1 MRILHFSDVHLS
13 NDKKAATEMLIGKM
27 MDKLKLIIDTPNGK
41 IDLVIFT
48 GDFLDKSGRDDDG
61 NSFVN
66 VYEGLTCFVELVIQP
81 IMELLSLPKDRF
93 IITMGNHEVI
103 RYKLPEEDKQVL
115 IKSVDNFEDFYWRII
130 SKDSIPWI
138 EDFKQFEN
146 EFYTGISENHVY
158 TQEQLYS
165 CHKLNIDGQVVNI
178 MSLNTAWATC
188 TRDEYVYIAKN
199 DLLEFEHKVKLTPR
213 ATNFIIGHNHY
224 RDVSDKKIH
233 PTLFNCISEFTDVY
247 LCGHTH
253 QGFEYIEESHK
264 GNVFF
269 SVAPSMNRCNIH
281 KPVEDYKNGFMIID
295 YTPASR
301 SLTSTWYELNENL
314 EFVKRNDYGEAGT
327 YRTNLSSRK
336 KILPLINFLNEN
348 QVGEY
353 IQNHKIKEIKDV
365 LLNGPSVIRLSA
377 LPGFGKT
384 RLLYE
389 TFKHLKADSEKLQ
402 RFYYCK
408 SGGELDDVYD
418 EFRALLQ
425 SKCNDISTIII
436 DDCSHELLKKCSD
449 YISNNNYE
457 IKLIVAN
464 NQPYDFYR
472 IPGCLD
478 VELLPT
484 DLRNEVNSY
493 IESNIKYNK
502 QESDIISEI
511 QTLADGFPYM
521 ALLLVKAYNEYKNI
535 GINDIKQLL
544 ERLIED
550 NSLDNLNYKKAL
562 RALALFQPMP
572 SEYENELAY
581 KYVITNNLI
590 THIDS
595 LNEFDLYG
603 LFSKVRGKYNN
614 TLIENTHQWLNVR
627 PYPLAVYLISEWFEE
642 MSTQH
647 LECLMHDLQQQPDN
661 VKRILIEG
669 MSQRLSSMQESEY
682 AKHSI
687 AKLMYIPNSSF
698 CCEKVVCSEMG
709 SRLFLAMSAVN
720 PKAVAN
726 CLRYIFSEKDTEWI
740 KSNIKD
746 GIRRNLVCALNK
758 LCFAKESYDDAVVV
772 LAQLAEAEN
781 EHWANNSRNEFRQLF
796 HVYLAGT
803 EVDLS
808 RRLKTIEELWNNG
821 YMSLAIG
828 ALDSAFLNHHFNR
841 MGGAEKFGWRHREEY
856 VPQNKEII
864 EYWDGCMALLLSWYE
879 KSRVSISDI
888 CKIAE
893 SHINDWNSYWLM
905 QKYLF
910 TIINEIAPTLNWQ
923 WKKMYELLNQLV
935 RYGGNRY
942 SEEELRTIEGYISKL
957 EPKLFSDTLLYT
969 SRKVFHRKDNVDILT
984 RSHELF
990 EPLAKQFVTKGIYQ
1004 NSEEVNAL
1012 LQIKS
1017 GMGLFLKELKG
1028 YLKEDM
1034 LRIFFNHVWDILVK
1048 QGDEFDSN
1056 FVNGI
1061 LLCYRDSAVAQE
1073 YLQKLEEFGFLKTY
1087 SRTMAY
1093 IEDGDMT
1100 SYSNLLSWYKNNKIT
1115 YEHIEIYL
1123 KYLGGLANEQMSKLL
1138 PSLVHEFPNNK
1149 ESILEFVLNHHFD
1162 VDILMD
1168 NIHSCMRELLLNVNW
1183 VNESGYCKYEVISLV
1198 KEYLE
1203 KLQDDLDFAI
1213 QVNNKIIATLSNGV
1227 VHNDE
1232 IGDLYCILLQE
1243 PYQNVIWDN
1252 FVNALST
1259 NKSFLWNIKF
1269 SIGSGFSFGA
1279 GPLFQFVSDQK
1290 IKSLC
1295 DTNNDLI
1302 HDIANMAPVF
1312 KYDETSKIVSLS
1324 DFLIWMI
1331 DTYGEQRN
1339 TLSGISTNMH
1349 TMSWTGSPIP
1359 LYSDMIRVLTPY
1371 ISHHNLTV
1379 QQWAKQEIE
1388 HLEEQI
1394 AREKSQDDYM
1404 RMHYT

>member
-1 MRILHFSDVHLS
+1 MRVLHFSDVHLS
-13 NDKKAATEMLIGKM
+13 IGELDYTGKLVNKMLTCIKNSYGEN
-27 MDKLKLIIDTPNGK
+27 PA
-41 IDLVIFT
+41 IDLVVFT
-48 GDFLDKSGRDDDG
+48 GDLIMSGGVDRDG
-61 NSFVN
+61 NKVFSISDGFHAFRKV
-66 VYEGLTCFVELVIQP
+66 VIEP
-81 IMELLSLPKDRF
+81 ICSAFNIPIDHF
-93 IITMGNHEVI
+93 IVTMGNHDADWT
-103 RYKLPEEDKQVL
+103 LADND
-115 IKSVDNFEDFYWRII
+115 IKSEI
-130 SKDSIPWI
+130 SKSKHCEDILSLYRKYIEADNAPWINDFNLFRDSLYLESNYSHNTGYANLVLPLNNKKVGVSIINSSWGSIPNSDNVLLNQDQLMDSAEYLDSQQCDYKI
-138 EDFKQFEN
+138 CIMHNPFFNLNEDERKIV
-146 EFYTGISENHVY
+146 G
-158 TQEQLYS
+158 
-165 CHKLNIDGQVVNI
+165 
-178 MSLNTAWATC
+178 
-188 TRDEYVYIAKN
+188 R
-199 DLLEFEHKVKLTPR
+199 LLLQNYD
-213 ATNFIIGHNHY
+213 A
-224 RDVSDKKIH
+224 
-233 PTLFNCISEFTDVY
+233 CFT
-247 LCGHTH
+247 GHTH
-253 QGFEYIEESHK
+253 QQEDFEMSKNDDSCYLSI
-264 GNVFF
+264 
-269 SVAPSMNRCNIH
+269 APKLRSLIGDITENDRR
-281 KPVEDYKNGFMIID
+281 YLNGFVIFEDNFNSYSITRGILDETHKFVMQAPEV
-295 YTPASR
+295 TP
-301 SLTSTWYELNENL
+301 
-314 EFVKRNDYGEAGT
+314 KRHLRNIQT
-327 YRTNLSSRK
+327 
-336 KILPLINFLNEN
+336 INA
-348 QVGEY
+348 
-353 IQNHKIKEIKDV
+353 
-365 LLNGPSVIRLSA
+365 LLNLKSELEVDRYPFLISQRLDDIMQNLVSDKYQFIRLSA
-377 LPGFGKT
+377 LSGFGKT
-384 RLLYE
+384 RLIYE
-389 TFKHLKADSEKLQ
+389 TFKQLSDFKNT
-402 RFYYCK
+402 YYCETYPDNK
-408 SGGELDDVYD
+408 IV
-418 EFRALLQ
+418 F
-425 SKCNDISTIII
+425 N
-436 DDCSHELLKKCSD
+436 
-449 YISNNNYE
+449 E
-457 IKLIVAN
+457 IKAIVESHPGENGLIILDNCNWSLMSDAIEYMRHRKTPIRLIAIDN
-464 NQPYDFYR
+464 NPYDYSE
-472 IPGCLD
+472 IPYCYSII
-478 VELLPT
+478 LPP
-484 DLRNEVNSY
+484 
-493 IESNIKYNK
+493 
-502 QESDIISEI
+502 DIIKPEVDEYIDNKLAHHAFREI
-511 QTLADGFPYM
+511 KEDVKMLADGYPYM
-521 ALLLVKAYNEYKNI
+521 ANRLIDICQVGGVINVAS
-535 GINDIKQLL
+535 INDMVRKMLYV
-544 ERLIED
+544 
-550 NSLDNLNYKKAL
+550 NGKAESNDDL
-562 RALALFQPMP
+562 YVLQAMALFQPMP
-572 SEYENELAY
+572 TLKCNAEAY
-581 KYVITNNLI
+581 NYVVNSSLI
-590 THIDS
+590 THLSTYDPFRRKDIFRNVIRRYSPILIDQTS
-595 LNEFDLYG
+595 D
-603 LFSKVRGKYNN
+603 
-614 TLIENTHQWLNVR
+614 WLCVR
-627 PYPLAVYLISEWFEE
+627 PYPLAIWLIQEWFEVMDE
-642 MSTQH
+642 V
-647 LECLMHDLQQQPDN
+647 CLQQLVDEIQQQSDDVAKLLSN
-661 VKRILIEG
+661 SLCKRIE
-669 MSQRLSSMQESEY
+669 SMQDSIP
-682 AKHSI
+682 AKI
-687 AKLMYIPNSSF
+687 LTEKLTCPGKGSF
-698 CCEKVVCSEMG
+698 CSEKVVCSEMG

-726 CLRYIFSEKDTEWI
+726 CLRYIFSGKDTEWI

-746 GIRRNLVCALNK
+746 GIRRNIVCALNK

-808 RRLKTIEELWNNG
+808 RRLKTIEELCHSG

-864 EYWDGCMALLLSWYE
+864 EYWDGCIALLLSWYE
-879 KSRVSISDI
+879 KSKVSISDI

-910 TIINEIAPTLNWQ
+910 TIIDEIAPTLNWQ

-935 RYGGNRY
+935 RYSGNRY

-990 EPLAKQFVTKGIYQ
+990 EPLAKQFVTKCIYQ
-1004 NSEEVNAL
+1004 NPEEVNAL

-1028 YLKEDM
+1028 YLNEDM
-1034 LRIFFNHVWDILVK
+1034 LRIFFNHVWDILIK

-1073 YLQKLEEFGFLKTY
+1073 YLQKLEESGFLKTY

-1123 KYLGGLANEQMSKLL
+1123 KYLGGLTNEQMSKLL
-1138 PSLVHEFPNNK
+1138 PSLMHEFPNNK

-1162 VDILMD
+1162 VELLMD
-1168 NIHSCMRELLLNVNW
+1168 NLHSCLRELLINVNW

-1203 KLQDDLDFAI
+1203 KLKDDLDFAI
-1213 QVNNKIIATLSNGV
+1213 QVNNKIIATLSNGA

-1232 IGDLYCILLQE
+1232 IGDLYFILLQE
-1243 PYQNVIWDN
+1243 PYQSVIWDN

-1302 HDIANMAPVF
+1302 HDLANMAPVF
-1312 KYDETSKIVSLS
+1312 KYDETSKIVSFS
-1324 DFLIWMI
+1324 DFLIWVI
-1331 DTYGEQRN
+1331 DKYGEQRN
-1339 TLSGISTNMH
+1339 TLSGISSNMQ

-1359 LYSDMIRVLTPY
+1359 LYNDMIRVLTPY
-1371 ISHHNLTV
+1371 ISHRYHTV

-1388 HLEEQI
+1388 QLQEQI

>member
-13 NDKKAATEMLIGKM
+13 LDKKAATEMLRDKM
-27 MDKLKLIIDTPNGK
+27 MDKLSSIIDSPNGK

-48 GDFLDKSGRDDDG
+48 GDLIDKCCKDDDG
-61 NSFVN
+61 NSFAN
-66 VYEGLTCFVELVIQP
+66 LREGLNCFVDLFVKP
-81 IMELLSLPKDRF
+81 LMKLLCLPTDRF
-93 IITMGNHEVI
+93 IITMGNHEII
-103 RYKLPEEDKQVL
+103 RSKASDDDKRILKKDAVEF
-115 IKSVDNFEDFYWRII
+115 KNFYWRIR
-130 SKDSIPWI
+130 SNNPVPWI
-138 EDFKQFEN
+138 DDFNQFEKD
-146 EFYTGISENHVY
+146 FYTDISENHKY
-158 TQEQLYS
+158 SQYQLYS
-165 CHKLNIDGQVVNI
+165 CHELNLDGQIVNV
-178 MSLNTAWATC
+178 MNLNTVWASFT
-188 TRDEYVYIAKN
+188 DEEYVHI
-199 DLLEFEHKVKLTPR
+199 DLYDLSEFRNKVKSTPR
-213 ATNFIIGHNHY
+213 AINFIVGHNYY
-224 RDVSDKKIH
+224 RDVTDKTLH
-233 PTLFNCISEFTDVY
+233 PNLLHCLSEFVNIY
-247 LCGHTH
+247 FCGHTH
-253 QGFEYIEESHK
+253 QGCESREESHK
-264 GNVFF
+264 GNMFV
-269 SVAPSMNRCNIH
+269 SIAPSMNRYNIS
-281 KPVEDYKNGFMIID
+281 KPAPDYRNGFMIID
-295 YTPASR
+295 YNHADG
-301 SLTSTWYELNENL
+301 SLASTWYEQNEMFD
-314 EFVKRNDYGEAGT
+314 FVVRNNYGENGT
-327 YRTNLSSRK
+327 YRTNISSRK
-336 KILPLINFLNEN
+336 KILPLITFLSEI
-348 QVGEY
+348 QGGEY
-353 IQNHKIKEIKDV
+353 IQNYKIQEIQNI
-365 LLNGPSVIRLSA
+365 LLNGPSIIRLSA

-389 TFKHLKADSEKLQ
+389 TFLCLKTDAEQLKK
-402 RFYYCK
+402 FYYCK
-408 SGGELDDVYD
+408 SGKDIDDVYD
-418 EFRALLQ
+418 EFRALLHTK
-425 SKCNDISTIII
+425 SNDISTIII
-436 DDCSHELLKKCSD
+436 DDCSQELLKKCAN
-449 YISNNNYE
+449 YILTNNYE
-457 IKLIVAN
+457 IRLIVAN
-464 NQPYDFYR
+464 NQPYDFDR
-472 IPGCLD
+472 IPRCEE
-478 VELLPT
+478 VELSPT
-484 DLRNEVNSY
+484 DLRDEVDQY
-493 IESNIKYNK
+493 IKNNIKCNK
-502 QESDIISEI
+502 QEGDIVSEV
-511 QTLADGFPYM
+511 QRLADGFPYM
-521 ALLLVKAYNEYKNI
+521 AMLLVNAYNDYKNI
-535 GINDIKQLL
+535 GINDIRQLL
-544 ERLIED
+544 ERLLAD
-550 NSLDNLNYKKAL
+550 KALTNKNYKKAL
-562 RALALFQPMP
+562 RTLALFQPMP
-572 SEYENELAY
+572 SEYENAPAY
-581 KYVITNNLI
+581 NYVITNNLI
-590 THIDS
+590 THIDD
-595 LNEFDLYG
+595 LNEYDLYG
-603 LFSKVRGKYNN
+603 LFNKVREKYNN
-614 TLIENTHQWLNVR
+614 TLIENTNHWLNVR

-642 MSTQH
+642 MPTH
-647 LECLMHDLQQQPDN
+647 LLESLMDDLQLQPDN
-661 VKRILIEG
+661 IKNILIEG
-669 MSQRLSSMQESEY
+669 MAQRISSMQESVY
-682 AKHSI
+682 ANQAI
-687 AKLMYIPNSSF
+687 AKLMSIPNGSF

-720 PKAVAN
+720 PNAVAK
-726 CLRYIFSEKDTEWI
+726 CLRFILREKDTEWI
-740 KSNIKD
+740 KNNIKD
-746 GIRRNLVCALNK
+746 GVRRNIVYTLNK
-758 LCFAKESYDDAVVV
+758 LCFAQESYDDAIIV
-772 LAQLAEAEN
+772 LAKLADAEN

-808 RRLKTIEELWNNG
+808 RRLKTIEELCHSG

-864 EYWDGCMALLLSWYE
+864 EYWDGCIALLLSWYE
-879 KSRVSISDI
+879 KSKVSISDI

-910 TIINEIAPTLNWQ
+910 TIIDEIAPTLNWQ

-935 RYGGNRY
+935 RYSGNRY

-969 SRKVFHRKDNVDILT
+969 SRKVFHRNDNVDLLT

-990 EPLAKQFVTKGIYQ
+990 EPLAKQFVTKCIYQ
-1004 NSEEVNAL
+1004 NSEEINTL
-1012 LQIKS
+1012 LRIKS

-1028 YLKEDM
+1028 YLNEDM
-1034 LRIFFNHVWDILVK
+1034 LRIFFNHVWNILIK

-1073 YLQKLEEFGFLKTY
+1073 YLQKLEKNGFLKTY

-1100 SYSNLLSWYKNNKIT
+1100 SYSKLLSWYKNNKIT

-1123 KYLGGLANEQMSKLL
+1123 KYLGGLTNEQMSKLL
-1138 PSLVHEFPNNK
+1138 PSLMHDFPNNK
-1149 ESILEFVLNHHFD
+1149 ESILEFLLNHHFD
-1162 VDILMD
+1162 VDLLMD
-1168 NIHSCMRELLLNVNW
+1168 NLHSCLRELLINVNW

-1203 KLQDDLDFAI
+1203 KLKDDLDFAI

-1302 HDIANMAPVF
+1302 YDLANMAPVF
-1312 KYDETSKIVSLS
+1312 KYDETSKIVSFS
-1324 DFLIWMI
+1324 DFLIWVI
-1331 DTYGEQRN
+1331 DKYGEQRN
-1339 TLSGISTNMH
+1339 TLSGISSNMQ

-1359 LYSDMIRVLTPY
+1359 LYNDMIRVLTPY
-1371 ISHHNLTV
+1371 ISHHNLAV

-1388 HLEEQI
+1388 QLEEQI

>member
-1 MRILHFSDVHLS
+1 MRVLHFSDVHLS
-13 NDKKAATEMLIGKM
+13 IGDLDYTGKLVNKMLTCIKNSYGEN
-27 MDKLKLIIDTPNGK
+27 PA
-41 IDLVIFT
+41 IDLVVFT
-48 GDFLDKSGRDDDG
+48 GDLIMSGGVDKDG
-61 NSFVN
+61 NKVFSISDGFHAFREV
-66 VYEGLTCFVELVIQP
+66 VIEP
-81 IMELLSLPKDRF
+81 ICSAFNIPIDHF
-93 IITMGNHEVI
+93 IITMGNHDADWT
-103 RYKLPEEDKQVL
+103 LA
-115 IKSVDNFEDFYWRII
+115 DNDVKFEI
-130 SKDSIPWI
+130 SKSRYSENILSSYRKYIESDNAPWINDFNLFRDSLYLESNYSHNTGYANLVLPLNDKKVGVSIINSSWGSIPNSDNVLLNQDQLMDSAEYLDSQQCDYKI
-138 EDFKQFEN
+138 CIMHNPFFNLNEDERKIV
-146 EFYTGISENHVY
+146 G
-158 TQEQLYS
+158 
-165 CHKLNIDGQVVNI
+165 
-178 MSLNTAWATC
+178 
-188 TRDEYVYIAKN
+188 R
-199 DLLEFEHKVKLTPR
+199 LLLQNYD
-213 ATNFIIGHNHY
+213 A
-224 RDVSDKKIH
+224 
-233 PTLFNCISEFTDVY
+233 CFT
-247 LCGHTH
+247 GHTH
-253 QGFEYIEESHK
+253 QQEDFEMSKNDDSCYLSI
-264 GNVFF
+264 
-269 SVAPSMNRCNIH
+269 APKLRSLIGDITENDRR
-281 KPVEDYKNGFMIID
+281 YLNGFVIFEDNFNSYSITRGILDETHKFVMQAPEV
-295 YTPASR
+295 TP
-301 SLTSTWYELNENL
+301 
-314 EFVKRNDYGEAGT
+314 KRYLRN
-327 YRTNLSSRK
+327 
-336 KILPLINFLNEN
+336 
-348 QVGEY
+348 
-353 IQNHKIKEIKDV
+353 IQTIKA
-365 LLNGPSVIRLSA
+365 LLNLNSELEVDRYPFLISQRLDDIMQNLVSDKHQFIRLSA
-377 LPGFGKT
+377 LSGFGKT
-384 RLLYE
+384 RLIYE
-389 TFKHLKADSEKLQ
+389 TFKQLSDFKNT
-402 RFYYCK
+402 YYCETYPDNK
-408 SGGELDDVYD
+408 IV
-418 EFRALLQ
+418 F
-425 SKCNDISTIII
+425 N
-436 DDCSHELLKKCSD
+436 
-449 YISNNNYE
+449 E
-457 IKLIVAN
+457 IKAIVESHPGENGLIILDNCNWSLMSDAIEYMRHRKTPIRLIAIDN
-464 NQPYDFYR
+464 NPYDYSE
-472 IPGCLD
+472 IPDCYSII
-478 VELLPT
+478 LPP
-484 DLRNEVNSY
+484 
-493 IESNIKYNK
+493 
-502 QESDIISEI
+502 DIIKPEVDEYIDNKLAHHAFREI
-511 QTLADGFPYM
+511 KEDVKMLADGYPYM
-521 ALLLVKAYNEYKNI
+521 ANRLIDICQVGGVINVAS
-535 GINDIKQLL
+535 INDMVRKMLYV
-544 ERLIED
+544 
-550 NSLDNLNYKKAL
+550 NGKAESNDDL
-562 RALALFQPMP
+562 YVLQAMALFQPMP
-572 SEYENELAY
+572 TLKCNAEAY
-581 KYVITNNLI
+581 NYVVNSSLI
-590 THIDS
+590 THLSTYDPFRRKDIFRKVIRRYSPILIDQTS
-595 LNEFDLYG
+595 D
-603 LFSKVRGKYNN
+603 
-614 TLIENTHQWLNVR
+614 WLCVR
-627 PYPLAVYLISEWFEE
+627 PYPLAIWLIQERFEVMDE
-642 MSTQH
+642 V
-647 LECLMHDLQQQPDN
+647 CLQQLVDEIQQQSDDVAKLLSN
-661 VKRILIEG
+661 SLCKRIE
-669 MSQRLSSMQESEY
+669 SMQDSIP
-682 AKHSI
+682 AKI
-687 AKLMYIPNSSF
+687 LTEKLTSPGKGSF
-698 CCEKVVCSEMG
+698 CSEKVVCSEMG

-808 RRLKTIEELWNNG
+808 RRLKTIEELCHSG

-864 EYWDGCMALLLSWYE
+864 EYWDGCIALLLSWYE
-879 KSRVSISDI
+879 KSKVSISDI

-910 TIINEIAPTLNWQ
+910 TIIDEIAPTLNWQ
-923 WKKMYELLNQLV
+923 WKKMYELLIQLV
-935 RYGGNRY
+935 RYAGNRY

-969 SRKVFHRKDNVDILT
+969 SRKVFHRKDNVDLLT

-990 EPLAKQFVTKGIYQ
+990 EPLAKQFVTKCIYQ

-1012 LQIKS
+1012 LRIKS
-1017 GMGLFLKELKG
+1017 GIGLFLKELKG
-1028 YLKEDM
+1028 YLNEDM
-1034 LRIFFNHVWDILVK
+1034 LRIFFNHVWDILIK

-1061 LLCYRDSAVAQE
+1061 LLCYRDSVVAQE
-1073 YLQKLEEFGFLKTY
+1073 YLQKLEESGFLKTY

-1100 SYSNLLSWYKNNKIT
+1100 SYSKLLSWYKNNKIT

-1123 KYLGGLANEQMSKLL
+1123 KYLGGLTNEQMSKLL
-1138 PSLVHEFPNNK
+1138 PSLMHDFPNNK
-1149 ESILEFVLNHHFD
+1149 ESILEFLLNHHFD
-1162 VDILMD
+1162 VDLLMD
-1168 NIHSCMRELLLNVNW
+1168 NLHSCLRELLINVNW

-1203 KLQDDLDFAI
+1203 KLKDDLDFAI

-1302 HDIANMAPVF
+1302 YDLANMAPVF
-1312 KYDETSKIVSLS
+1312 KYDETSKIVSFS
-1324 DFLIWMI
+1324 DFLIWVI
-1331 DTYGEQRN
+1331 DKYGEQRN
-1339 TLSGISTNMH
+1339 TLSGISSNMQ

-1359 LYSDMIRVLTPY
+1359 LYNDMIRVLTPY

-1388 HLEEQI
+1388 QLEEQI